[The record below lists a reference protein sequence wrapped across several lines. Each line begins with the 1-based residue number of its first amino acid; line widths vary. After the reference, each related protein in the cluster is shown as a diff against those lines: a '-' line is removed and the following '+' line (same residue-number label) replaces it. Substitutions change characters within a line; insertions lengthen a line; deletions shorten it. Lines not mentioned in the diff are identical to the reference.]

1 MRTSDTTL
9 ARVNPK
15 DSGNSL
21 VNELLKYN
29 VAYDEAVETVT
40 EDNPFLTYY
49 GGSEQIE
56 MTFPGSL
63 RQAADQHRS
72 LYIVAPDN
80 PIESFSL
87 IARKVIPNTLAS
99 LPKSALR
106 KALGTLLDNA

>member
-9 ARVNPK
+9 AKVNPK

-40 EDNPFLTYY
+40 EANPFLTYY
-49 GGSEQIE
+49 GGDQIE

-63 RQAADQHRS
+63 REASDQHRS

>member
-9 ARVNPK
+9 ADVNPK
-15 DSGNSL
+15 DGGNSL

-29 VAYDEAVETVT
+29 AAYAEAAEGVT
-40 EDNPFLTYY
+40 EKNPFLTYY
-49 GGSEQIE
+49 AGDTLSVE
-56 MTFPGSL
+56 FPDSL
-63 RQAADQHRS
+63 QEASDDHRS

-87 IARKVIPNTLAS
+87 IARKVIPNTLGK
-99 LPKSALR
+99 LPKDALR

>member
-9 ARVNPK
+9 ADVNFK
-15 DSGNSL
+15 DGGNSL

-29 VAYDEAVETVT
+29 EAYVKAEEHVT
-40 EDNPFLTYY
+40 EANPFLMYFAGDKT
-49 GGSEQIE
+49 EVD
-56 MTFPGSL
+56 FPGSL
-63 RQAADQHRS
+63 REAADDHRS

-87 IARKVIPNTLAS
+87 IKRKTVPNTLAS

-106 KALGTLLDNA
+106 RALGTLLDNA

>member
-9 ARVNPK
+9 ADVNPK
-15 DSGNSL
+15 DGGNSL

-29 VAYDEAVETVT
+29 AAYVEAEETVT
-40 EDNPFLTYY
+40 EANPFLTYFA
-49 GGSEQIE
+49 GDELSLE
-56 MTFPGSL
+56 FPTSL
-63 RQAADQHRS
+63 RAASDDHRA

-87 IARKVIPNTLAS
+87 IARKVIPNTLS
-99 LPKSALR
+99 KLPKEALR